1 MEKSYLMLLLVAM
14 FALVACDN
22 NERTPQRSEN
32 DIIVDNIIAQ
42 CKGFETEDITQYIS
56 GEWKQDASLI
66 YNEDWSAIKAAYQIS
81 GNWYADGGADI
92 TYIFSANGKGS
103 LISNNESLG
112 PDSYIETYQFDWQY
126 DAENRQFT
134 MIGNNFNAKYT
145 VSGFNDEYIIFDD
158 SSPTRNYRKI
168 FKKTVK

>member
-1 MEKSYLMLLLVAM
+1 MIKTLLNYVMKKSYLMLLLVAM

-66 YNEDWSAIKAAYQIS
+66 YNEDWSAIKAAHQIS
-81 GNWYADGGADI
+81 GNY
-92 TYIFSANGKGS
+92 
-103 LISNNESLG
+103 
-112 PDSYIETYQFDWQY
+112 
-126 DAENRQFT
+126 R
-134 MIGNNFNAKYT
+134 
-145 VSGFNDEYIIFDD
+145 
-158 SSPTRNYRKI
+158 RNIQGRAS
-168 FKKTVK
+168 FRPV

>member
-1 MEKSYLMLLLVAM
+1 MLLLVAM

-22 NERTPQRSEN
+22 NDRTPQRSEN

-56 GEWKQDASLI
+56 GEWKQDALLI
-66 YNEDWSAIKAAYQIS
+66 YNEDWSAIKAAHQIS

-92 TYIFSANGKGS
+92 TYTFSANGKGS
-103 LISNNESLG
+103 LTSNNESLG

-134 MIGNNFNAKYT
+134 MIGYDFNAKYT
-145 VSGFNDEYIIFDD
+145 VSGFNGKYIILDFYD
-158 SSPTRNYRKI
+158 TVNKHNERQI
-168 FKKTVK
+168 LKKTVE